1 MMFTIPQEY
10 IDSIRDNSTLS
21 VTLEFVAEDSMN
33 ATSVY
38 APSIYYCGCAQI
50 SECDYSSISE
60 DGATDGGNVL
70 ILRFSFLTC

>member
-1 MMFTIPQEY
+1 M
-10 IDSIRDNSTLS
+10 
-21 VTLEFVAEDSMN
+21 TLEFVAEDSMN

-70 ILRFSFLTC
+70 ILRFSFLTCWHQVNSRLGWFKFQKS